1 MKTSINLKPTLAFL
15 GDLER
20 NNNKA
25 WFDKNRARYDEA
37 RGRFEDFVQALIV
50 EIGAFENLT
59 GVTPKDSIFR
69 INRDIRFSKDK
80 SPYKTHMAA
89 AIAPG
94 GRKSGTMGY
103 YLHIGPRNQS
113 MLGGGVHMPEPEQ
126 LARWR
131 EAVDR
136 DAAKLNQVLDNKEFV
151 RYYGALEGE
160 RLKSAPKGFPPD
172 HPQIELLKLKQ
183 FATMHALTDKE
194 VLAPDVVTS
203 TVKAF
208 TALKPFLDYLNSIL

>member
-25 WFDKNRARYDEA
+25 WFDKNRARYEEA
-37 RGRFEDFVQALIV
+37 RGRYEDFIQALIV

-59 GVTPKDSIFR
+59 GVTPKDCIFR

-94 GRKSGTMGY
+94 GRKSSHLGY
-103 YLHIGPRNQS
+103 YLHVGPRNQS
-113 MLGGGVHMPEPEQ
+113 MLGGGVHMPEPDQ
-126 LARWR
+126 LAKWR

-136 DAAKLNQVLDNKEFV
+136 DAARLKKILGNKDFI

-160 RLKSAPKGFPPD
+160 RLKTAPKGFPPE
-172 HPQIELLKLKQ
+172 HPEIGLLRLKQ
-183 FATMHALTDKE
+183 FAAMHALTDKV
-194 VLAPDVVTS
+194 VLSPDVVTNA
-203 TVKAF
+203 VKAF
-208 TALKPFLDYLNSIL
+208 KALKPFLDYLNSIL